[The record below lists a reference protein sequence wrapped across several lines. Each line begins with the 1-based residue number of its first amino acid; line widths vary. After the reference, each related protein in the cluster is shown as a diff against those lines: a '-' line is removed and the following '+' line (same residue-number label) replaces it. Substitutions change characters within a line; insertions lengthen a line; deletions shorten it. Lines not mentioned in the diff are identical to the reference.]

1 MEESEKKKR
10 GDGAGDARAEKR
22 ERAEKEEEEAKQ
34 EEGDQDELLLP
45 VSRADFVSKYA
56 VKGLSDIYYQ
66 PDWIDAKTA
75 SKWHRELCTLEQW
88 YRPTL
93 KVYGREFQQSRAI
106 AAFSTKAGL
115 KLKYSGH
122 DVDMHAPFPPLLD
135 EIAKKLRRDLGVGFN
150 HAMLNR
156 YESGDVHIGKHS
168 DNVENKVIVTVS
180 LGAPRSWIMEEKETK
195 ERHRWTLANGSLL
208 VMQGD
213 VQRRYTHEIPKE
225 KRIKDSRISITF
237 RQLIYS

>member
-1 MEESEKKKR
+1 MKESEKKKR
-10 GDGAGDARAEKR
+10 GEAAVDARAEKG
-22 ERAEKEEEEAKQ
+22 ERAEKEEEKEEEKKQ

-45 VSRADFVSKYA
+45 VSRTDFVSKYA

-93 KVYGREFQQSRAI
+93 KVYGREIQQSRAI

-135 EIAKKLRRDLGVGFN
+135 EIAKKLLRDLGVGFN

-168 DNVENKVIVTVS
+168 DNGES
-180 LGAPRSWIMEEKETK
+180 LAPLSRSNAQM
-195 ERHRWTLANGSLL
+195 
-208 VMQGD
+208 
-213 VQRRYTHEIPKE
+213 
-225 KRIKDSRISITF
+225 
-237 RQLIYS
+237 LIEG